1 MNDKE
6 KIYQILKTINKKKTK
21 IDFNKNLF
29 SQGFDSLD
37 VTTLLLAIE
46 EKFKIKLKN
55 DAYDKLNTINSILKY
70 IKKN

>member
-6 KIYQILKTINKKKTK
+6 KIYQILKTINKRKTR

-37 VTTLLLAIE
+37 ITTLLLAVE
-46 EKFKIKLKN
+46 EKFNIKLKN
-55 DAYDKLNTINSILKY
+55 DAYDKLSTINNILKY
-70 IKKN
+70 VKKN

>member
-6 KIYQILKTINKKKTK
+6 KIYQILKTINKKKTR

-37 VTTLLLAIE
+37 VTTLLLAVE
-46 EKFKIKLKN
+46 EKFNIKLKN
-55 DAYDKLNTINSILKY
+55 DAYDKLSTINNILKY